1 MKVIK
6 INAVWCSGCL
16 IMNKTWKKVL
26 ENKNIDNN
34 NLDYDID
41 EEEVEKYNVGDRLPV
56 LIFYKDDKEVKRLVG
71 EHSYEELIKVIEG
84 IENE

>member
-26 ENKNIDNN
+26 ENKNIDTT

>member
-1 MKVIK
+1 MKVVK

-26 ENKNIDNN
+26 ESKNIETV

-41 EEEVEKYNVGDRLPV
+41 EDEVEKYNVGDRLPV
-56 LIFYKDDKEVKRLVG
+56 LIFYKDDKEVKRLCG
-71 EHSYEELIKVIEG
+71 EHSIEEFRNIMEEIK
-84 IENE
+84 